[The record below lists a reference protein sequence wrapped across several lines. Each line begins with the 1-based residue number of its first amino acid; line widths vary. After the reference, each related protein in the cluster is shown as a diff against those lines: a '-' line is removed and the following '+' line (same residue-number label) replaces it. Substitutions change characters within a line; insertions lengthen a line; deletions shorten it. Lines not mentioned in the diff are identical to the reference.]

1 MKRGLIMSIDKFFE
15 GVEVEC
21 KESSDTLPKDLW
33 ETYSAFANT
42 KGGTIFL
49 GVKEK
54 SGNFSVSGVN
64 NVDKVVKE
72 LWDNLNNNKKVSANI
87 ISDRDVTIENIDG
100 KNIIKIVVPR
110 ADRRDKPIFIGEN
123 PYNDSKHSGTFR
135 RNHSGDYKCNR
146 QEIVRMIADSNDIS
160 QDSVVLEGFT
170 IDDLNLESINS
181 YKNRLESRNSSHP
194 WLGLDLKNFLY
205 KIGAYGKNR
214 TNNTE
219 GVTYAGLLMF
229 GEEREICDEF
239 PKYFLDYREK
249 SSDSNLRWE
258 NRITSSD
265 GLWSGNIFDFYFKV
279 VNKLTSDLKVPFKLV
294 DGVRKDDTELHEA
307 LREALANTLIHTDYR
322 VERGIVVEKGEN
334 YFKFSNP
341 GTLRISIGEALN
353 GGISDPRNENI
364 FKMFSLIGVGER
376 AGSGIEKIQKAWKD
390 ENWISPQLDEK
401 FDPDRIELTLKMEA
415 METNRKTNT
424 LNNNTLKNDV
434 SNTEDKSTSSREL
447 FSKMFLDN
455 FTDEEMKIIVLA
467 NFNGSVNNSGLQNFL
482 GKKSKEV
489 SNVLKSLV
497 KRNILY
503 SSGVGRGVEYR
514 LTESVRNIL
523 DNEKLDFNEIESDS
537 LDENQKL
544 VVKFIRENGFVSTK
558 LATEEL
564 GFSKRK
570 AVSIFNSLVANGVVK
585 RIGSGAYTRYVLVE

>member
-1 MKRGLIMSIDKFFE
+1 MNINKFFE
-15 GVEVEC
+15 GVDIEC
-21 KESSDTLPKDLW
+21 KESSDTLPRDLW

-54 SGNFSVSGVN
+54 NGEFLVSGVKS
-64 NVDKVVKE
+64 VDKVVKE
-72 LWDNLNNNKKVSANI
+72 LWDNLNNSKKVSANI

-100 KNIIKIVVPR
+100 KSIIKIVVPR
-110 ADRRDKPIFIGEN
+110 ADRRDKPVFIGEN

-135 RNHSGDYKCNR
+135 RNHSGDYKCSR

-170 IDDLNLESINS
+170 INDLNLDSINS
-181 YKNRLESRNSSHP
+181 YKNRLESKNSLHP
-194 WLGLDLKNFLY
+194 WLALDLKNFLY

-214 TNNTE
+214 SNNTE

-249 SSDSNLRWE
+249 SSDSSLRWE

-376 AGSGIEKIQKAWKD
+376 AGSGIEKIQKAWND
-390 ENWISPQLDEK
+390 ENWISPELDEK
-401 FDPDRIELTLKMEA
+401 FDPDRVELLLKMENNNVA
-415 METNRKTNT
+415 DNIENNTNT
-424 LNNNTLKNDV
+424 IVDDV
-434 SNTEDKSTSSREL
+434 SNIDNKVNNREILNDVFLSS
-447 FSKMFLDN
+447 
-455 FTDEEMKIIVLA
+455 FTDNEIKVLA
-467 NFNGSVNNSGLQNFL
+467 LASVNGSVNNAIVQNLL
-482 GKKSKEV
+482 GKNSKEV
-489 SNVLKSLV
+489 HSILKALV
-497 KRNILY
+497 KRNVLET
-503 SSGVGRGVEYR
+503 SGVGRGVEYK
-514 LTESVRNIL
+514 LNGNIKNII
-523 DNEKLDFNEIESDS
+523 DSKNFDFDKIEKNSLSDEQ
-537 LDENQKL
+537 LKVIKL
-544 VVKFIRENGFVSTK
+544 IKENGFISSK
-558 LATEEL
+558 IATDRL
-564 GFSKRK
+564 GISKRK
-570 AVSIFNSLVANGVVK
+570 SIIIFNSLIDKGIICRVGA
-585 RIGSGAYTRYVLVE
+585 GSNTRYILKEEK

>member
-1 MKRGLIMSIDKFFE
+1 MSIDKFFE

-160 QDSVVLEGFT
+160 QDSVILEGFT

-249 SSDSNLRWE
+249 SIDSSLRWE
-258 NRITSSD
+258 NRIISSD

-401 FDPDRIELTLKMEA
+401 FDPDRIELTLKMEDL
-415 METNRKTNT
+415 ETGRKTNT
-424 LNNNTLKNDV
+424 LNSNTLKNDV

-467 NFNGSVNNSGLQNFL
+467 NFNGSVNNSGLQNL
-482 GKKSKEV
+482 LSKNSKEV

-497 KRNILY
+497 KRNLLY

-523 DNEKLDFNEIESDS
+523 ANEKLDFHEIENES

-544 VVKFIRENGFVSTK
+544 VVKFIRENGFISTK
-558 LATEEL
+558 LVTDEL

-585 RIGSGAYTRYVLVE
+585 RIGSGAYTRYVLVEK